1 MSDLIKNIKGTQD
14 ILYEENDT
22 WQYLENFIHHYL
34 KKYGYSQIRTPIFE
48 STYLFSRSIGSQTDI
63 VSKEMY
69 SWIDQGGNH
78 LTLKPE
84 STASVVRSFIQHK
97 LGKKNSINKL
107 YYIDTLFRR
116 ERPQK
121 GRFRQFNQFGVE
133 ALGSKYPEQD
143 VEVIALAYNFYK
155 SLNIDNLNLKIN
167 SIGSPEVRLKYK
179 DVLTKYLLQ
188 YKNKLSQ
195 ISQVRLEKNPLR
207 ILDTKVDFEIEI
219 IKNAPHILDY
229 LNKED
234 KNHFSN
240 VLSHLDSLS
249 INYTVDYK
257 LVRGLDYYCH
267 TVFEI
272 LSDNLGSQDA
282 LCGGGR
288 YDYLVEE
295 LGGKTTPAFGFA
307 AGIERLILALN
318 KKHLPISKSS
328 DIYIVITDKK
338 YLEYSLKISESL
350 RAENLIVVNDLLR
363 RSLKSQMKD
372 ANILNVSH
380 TIIFG
385 DEEVENKQV
394 VIKDMKSGNQ
404 DYIKFDRIKSYFRN
418 K

>member
-1 MSDLIKNIKGTQD
+1 MQQLGNDYKFPSPQSATKEGIVATGGDL
-14 ILYEENDT
+14 
-22 WQYLENFIHHYL
+22 
-34 KKYGYSQIRTPIFE
+34 
-48 STYLFSRSIGSQTDI
+48 
-63 VSKEMY
+63 
-69 SWIDQGGNH
+69 
-78 LTLKPE
+78 
-84 STASVVRSFIQHK
+84 
-97 LGKKNSINKL
+97 
-107 YYIDTLFRR
+107 
-116 ERPQK
+116 
-121 GRFRQFNQFGVE
+121 
-133 ALGSKYPEQD
+133 
-143 VEVIALAYNFYK
+143 
-155 SLNIDNLNLKIN
+155 
-167 SIGSPEVRLKYK
+167 
-179 DVLTKYLLQ
+179 
-188 YKNKLSQ
+188 
-195 ISQVRLEKNPLR
+195 NPLR

-295 LGGKTTPAFGFA
+295 LGGKTTPAIGFA
-307 AGIERLILALN
+307 DGIERLILALN

-372 ANILNVSH
+372 ANRLNVSY
-380 TIIFG
+380 TIIIG